1 MAASK
6 RTAPP
11 SAQAPAAR
19 ADRDWRAQ
27 RLDHIR
33 SLIQAAAPEAIEEA
47 KWKKPTNPA
56 GVPTWSDHGLICTG
70 ETYKDK
76 IKLTF
81 AYGASLP
88 DPQQLFNASLDGG
101 TRRAIDLKENDPL
114 DEHAFQALVRAA
126 VDRNRDHVRAPV
138 RNHNPDR

>member
-1 MAASK
+1 MAVSK
-6 RTAPP
+6 
-11 SAQAPAAR
+11 SAPAASSGS
-19 ADRDWRAQ
+19 AAPDWRAR
-27 RLDHIR
+27 RLQQLR
-33 SLIQAAAPEAIEEA
+33 ALIQAAAPDATEEA

-88 DPQQLFNASLDGG
+88 DPHQLFNASLEGG
-101 TRRAIDLKENDPL
+101 TRRAIDLKEDDPL
-114 DEHAFQALVRAA
+114 DEEAFQALVRAA
-126 VDRNRDHVRAPV
+126 VARNRERG
-138 RNHNPDR
+138 

>member
-1 MAASK
+1 MPVSKSAAAAHVRS
-6 RTAPP
+6 TGS
-11 SAQAPAAR
+11 SAAKP
-19 ADRDWRAQ
+19 DWRAQ
-27 RLDHIR
+27 RLDHLR
-33 SLIQAAAPEAIEEA
+33 SLIQAAAPEATEEA

-101 TRRAIDLKENDPL
+101 TRRAIDLKQDDPL
-114 DEHAFQALVRAA
+114 DEDAFQALVRAA
-126 VDRNRDHVRAPV
+126 VARNRDRA
-138 RNHNPDR
+138 

>member
-1 MAASK
+1 MAVSKSAASTHAK
-6 RTAPP
+6 AAGP
-11 SAQAPAAR
+11 SAAKA
-19 ADRDWRAQ
+19 DWRAQ
-27 RLDHIR
+27 RLDHLR
-33 SLIQAAAPEAIEEA
+33 SLIQAAAPDATEEA

-88 DPQQLFNASLDGG
+88 DPHQLFNASLDGG
-101 TRRAIDLKENDPL
+101 TRRAIDLKESDPL
-114 DEHAFQALVRAA
+114 DEDAFQALVRAA
-126 VDRNRDHVRAPV
+126 VARNRDRS
-138 RNHNPDR
+138 